1 MTRTQLATLS
11 IIALAACS
19 GGGKSNSATAD
30 SLSRDLNRPDAQA
43 SNALN
48 DRPNVSAA
56 PAKARPKPRPK
67 AAAAPS
73 PSAPVALSP
82 KMLAAGTLIPAEMTD
97 SINSRHD
104 KAGKTVTARVS
115 SDVRD
120 QAGRVVIPAGSLVK
134 LTVTALAPAEN
145 KSSKDGKLDFEA
157 TSVNVNGRIY
167 ALDAEVDPVEHVL
180 KGRGVTGGDV
190 AKVGAGTAIG
200 AIGGRLIGGNTK
212 GAVIGGLVGAGAG
225 TAVAV
230 QTADRDVV
238 VRPGAAVRITLRGT
252 LVASAQ

>member
-11 IIALAACS
+11 LIALAACS

-48 DRPNVSAA
+48 DRPSA
-56 PAKARPKPRPK
+56 PAARAQAPKRKPQPK
-67 AAAAPS
+67 APAAPS
-73 PSAPVALSP
+73 PRT
-82 KMLAAGTLIPAEMTD
+82 LAAGTLIPAEMTD

-104 KAGKTVTARVS
+104 KPGKTVSARVS
-115 SDVRD
+115 SDVKD
-120 QAGRVVIPAGSLVK
+120 GAGRVVIPAGSLVK

-157 TSVNVNGRIY
+157 TSVSVNGRIY
-167 ALDAEVDPVEHVL
+167 ALDAEVDPVDHIL